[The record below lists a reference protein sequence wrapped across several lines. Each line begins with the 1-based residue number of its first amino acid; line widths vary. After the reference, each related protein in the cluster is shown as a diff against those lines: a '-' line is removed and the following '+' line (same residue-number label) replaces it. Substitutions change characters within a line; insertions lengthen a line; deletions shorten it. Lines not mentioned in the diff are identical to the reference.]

1 MCLVS
6 SLIWKIGATLERDG
20 DGGNNRN
27 PQTAL
32 AKSQWEKGV
41 VCCGVLEQGRMG
53 GRETRIAVH
62 MCIGLQK

>member
-6 SLIWKIGATLERDG
+6 SLIWKIVATLERDG

-41 VCCGVLEQGRMG
+41 CRGEQGGMV
-53 GRETRIAVH
+53 GRETRMAVH
-62 MCIGLQK
+62 MYIGLQK